1 MQIQQTQP
9 LRPLLRA
16 SLFAAMI
23 VLLGAC
29 APKQDAAPPPAM
41 PPAST
46 AEAPPADATD
56 ATDEAPRTCNADPV
70 QALIGQEATETV
82 VAQATA
88 DSGSA
93 SVRVLKPG
101 QPATMDFRQDRLNIL
116 TDDAGVIE
124 QLSCG

>member
-1 MQIQQTQP
+1 MRTSRLP
-9 LRPLLRA
+9 LALLSTA
-16 SLFAAMI
+16 
-23 VLLGAC
+23 LLGLLAAC
-29 APKQDAAPPPAM
+29 APQPDANAPADPAAPAAEPV
-41 PPAST
+41 
-46 AEAPPADATD
+46 AEAPAPVADDD
-56 ATDEAPRTCNADPV
+56 ALRTCNAEAV
-70 QALIGQEATETV
+70 QSLIGQEATEAV

-116 TDDAGVIE
+116 TDDSGRIE

>member
-1 MQIQQTQP
+1 MQIQP
-9 LRPLLRA
+9 LRPLLPA
-16 SLFAAMI
+16 SLLAVI

-29 APKQDAAPPPAM
+29 TPQQDSAPPPPM
-41 PPAST
+41 PSASST
-46 AEAPPADATD
+46 ETAPPADATVAAD
-56 ATDEAPRTCNADPV
+56 DEAPRTCNADPV
-70 QALIGQEATETV
+70 QALIGQEASEAV

-124 QLSCG
+124 RLSCG